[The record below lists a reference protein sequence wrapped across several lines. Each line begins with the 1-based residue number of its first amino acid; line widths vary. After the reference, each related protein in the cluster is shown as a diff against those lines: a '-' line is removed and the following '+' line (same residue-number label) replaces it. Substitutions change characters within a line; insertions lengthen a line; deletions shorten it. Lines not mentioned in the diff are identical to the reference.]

1 MVRFITL
8 AGLLYLPLTAYKSTT
23 KSATPRPVKLWFT
36 YFMLSAM
43 IKHKC
48 KGREEVLMK
57 EFLYMIVGWIAEI
70 HSYLMRLN
78 DTYEY
83 HFSDKE
89 LHFIVIGL
97 LGMAFIFIVYPVF
110 KWLAK
115 HNHVMVIAWI
125 YVFTLILVITFAIEI
140 GQKVTNTGAM
150 EFADIVFGVV
160 GFIVMFFIFSIIREI
175 YHLICKLIKYLQ
187 DKNSG
192 M

>member
-1 MVRFITL
+1 
-8 AGLLYLPLTAYKSTT
+8 
-23 KSATPRPVKLWFT
+23 
-36 YFMLSAM
+36 
-43 IKHKC
+43 
-48 KGREEVLMK
+48 MK
-57 EFLYMIVGWIAEI
+57 EFLYKIVEWIAEI
-70 HSYLMRLN
+70 HSYLMRIN
-78 DTYEY
+78 DSYEY

-97 LGMAFIFIVYPVF
+97 LGMLFIFIVYPVF

-160 GFIVMFFIFSIIREI
+160 GFIVMFFIFSVVREI
-175 YHLICKLIKYLQ
+175 YHLIGKLIKYLQ
-187 DKNSG
+187 QKNK
-192 M
+192 